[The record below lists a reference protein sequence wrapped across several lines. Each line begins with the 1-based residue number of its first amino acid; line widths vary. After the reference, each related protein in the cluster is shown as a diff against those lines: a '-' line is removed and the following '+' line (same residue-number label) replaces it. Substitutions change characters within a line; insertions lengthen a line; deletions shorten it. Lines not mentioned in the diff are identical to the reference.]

1 MKSKLIASAVV
12 AVAAL
17 TSVAASAQT
26 FNSYLWDQMKV
37 PSTRT
42 RAEVQAEVLQA
53 QRGGAT
59 ASSSSSSSGATTQQ
73 NPGASNGDRPGT
85 APQGVAG
92 AVKSSQ
98 Q

>member
-26 FNSYLWDQMKV
+26 FNSYLWDQMIV

-42 RAEVQAEVLQA
+42 RAEVQAEVLQG
-53 QRGGAT
+53 QRGGAA
-59 ASSSSSSSGATTQQ
+59 ASSSANGATAGQ
-73 NPGASNGDRPGT
+73 NPGAASRDRPG
-85 APQGVAG
+85 AVSSGDAG

>member
-59 ASSSSSSSGATTQQ
+59 ASSSSNGATAQQ

>member
-12 AVAAL
+12 AIAAL

-42 RAEVQAEVLQA
+42 RAEVQAEVLQG

-59 ASSSSSSSGATTQQ
+59 ANSGANGATAGQ
-73 NPGASNGDRPGT
+73 NPGASGGDRPG
-85 APQGVAG
+85 AASPGGAG
-92 AVKSSQ
+92 GVKSSQ

>member
-1 MKSKLIASAVV
+1 MKSKLIASAVL

-17 TSVAASAQT
+17 TSVAASAET
-26 FNSYLWDQMKV
+26 FNSYLWDQMKA

-42 RAEVQAEVLQA
+42 RAEVQAEVLQG

-59 ASSSSSSSGATTQQ
+59 ASSSSNGATTQQ
-73 NPGASNGDRPGT
+73 NPGASSGDTSGT
-85 APQGVAG
+85 APQGAVG
-92 AVKSSQ
+92 VVKSVQ

>member
-12 AVAAL
+12 AIAAL

-42 RAEVQAEVLQA
+42 RAEVQAEVLQG
-53 QRGGAT
+53 QREGAT
-59 ASSSSSSSGATTQQ
+59 ASSNGATTQQ
-73 NPGASNGDRPGT
+73 NPGVSNGDTSGT
-85 APQGVAG
+85 ASQGAAG
-92 AVKSSQ
+92 IVKAVQ

>member
-42 RAEVQAEVLQA
+42 RAEVQAEVLQG
-53 QRGGAT
+53 QRGGTT
-59 ASSSSSSSGATTQQ
+59 ASSSANGATAGQ
-73 NPGASNGDRPGT
+73 NPGASNGDMSGSGT
-85 APQGVAG
+85 ASQGAAG
-92 AVKSSQ
+92 VVKSVQ

>member
-53 QRGGAT
+53 QRGGAA
-59 ASSSSSSSGATTQQ
+59 ASSSSNGATVQQ

-85 APQGVAG
+85 APQGVAR

-98 Q
+98 E

>member
-12 AVAAL
+12 AIAAL

-26 FNSYLWDQMKV
+26 FNAYLWDQMKV

-42 RAEVQAEVLQA
+42 RADVRAEVLQA
-53 QRGGAT
+53 QHGGAT
-59 ASSSSSSSGATTQQ
+59 ASSSANAATARQD
-73 NPGASNGDRPGT
+73 PGTSNGDRRETASQGT
-85 APQGVAG
+85 AGV
-92 AVKSSQ
+92 VKSSQ

>member
-12 AVAAL
+12 AIAAL

-42 RAEVQAEVLQA
+42 RAEVQAEVLQG
-53 QRGGAT
+53 QREGAT
-59 ASSSSSSSGATTQQ
+59 AGSNSNGATTQQ
-73 NPGASNGDRPGT
+73 NPGASNGDTSGT
-85 APQGVAG
+85 APHGAAGV
-92 AVKSSQ
+92 VKSAQ

>member
-1 MKSKLIASAVV
+1 MKSKSKLIASAVV
-12 AVAAL
+12 AIAAL
-17 TSVAASAQT
+17 TCVAASAQT

-42 RAEVQAEVLQA
+42 RAEVQAEVLQG

-59 ASSSSSSSGATTQQ
+59 VSSSANGATTRQ
-73 NPGASNGDRPGT
+73 NPGASSGDTSGT
-85 APQGVAG
+85 ASQGAAG
-92 AVKSSQ
+92 VVKSVQ

>member
-26 FNSYLWDQMKV
+26 FNSYLWDQMKA

-53 QRGGAT
+53 QRDGAT
-59 ASSSSSSSGATTQQ
+59 ASSSSSGATTRQ
-73 NPGASNGDRPGT
+73 NPGVSNGDTSGT
-85 APQGVAG
+85 APQGAAG
-92 AVKSSQ
+92 VVKSVQ